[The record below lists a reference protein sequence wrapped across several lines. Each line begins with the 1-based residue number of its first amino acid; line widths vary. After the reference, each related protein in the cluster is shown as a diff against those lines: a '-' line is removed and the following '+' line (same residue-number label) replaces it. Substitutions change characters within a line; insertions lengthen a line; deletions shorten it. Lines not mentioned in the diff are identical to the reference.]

1 MAAGAAGVAFGRNVW
16 GATDPAAMVRDLGR
30 IVHGSGFV
38 TGPLRLGVVGPGD
51 VAERDYLPE
60 LGRLAGRAE
69 VVAFASR
76 DGERARAAA
85 APLGRDG
92 TCRVRGVCWA
102 TPLSTPSS
110 TSRRS
115 ACTPR

>member
-1 MAAGAAGVAFGRNVW
+1 M
-16 GATDPAAMVRDLGR
+16 
-30 IVHGSGFV
+30 

-92 TCRVRGVCWA
+92 TCG
-102 TPLSTPSS
+102 L
-110 TSRRS
+110 
-115 ACTPR
+115 

>member
-1 MAAGAAGVAFGRNVW
+1 M
-16 GATDPAAMVRDLGR
+16 
-30 IVHGSGFV
+30 

-85 APLGRDG
+85 GRWGG
-92 TCRVRGVCWA
+92 THMRATRACSA

-110 TSRRS
+110 T
-115 ACTPR
+115 